1 MPTNQDVAE
10 KLNLVFQL
18 MQLAGENRFKVIAFD
33 KASQTVKGMSDDI
46 NSYIENKNLTDIK
59 GIG

>member
-46 NSYIENKNLTDIK
+46 NSYIENKNLTDI
-59 GIG
+59 ITL